1 MKRATNEWFI
11 SAESDLLLIR
21 EILEIENLT
30 HLSAFHAQQSVEKSF
45 KAVIEEFD
53 LGFIKTHSL
62 ETLYNL
68 VKKKLPGQLDT
79 DILIMLDQ
87 LYIDSR
93 YPGEMGLLPSGKPSL
108 SEAAEF
114 YKFAQ
119 LVIGASK
126 KACSTT

>member
-11 SAESDLLLIR
+11 SAESDLLLIK
-21 EILEIENLT
+21 EILGIENLT

-68 VKKKLPGQLDT
+68 VKKKLRGQLDT

-108 SEAAEF
+108 SETAEF
-114 YKFAQ
+114 FRFAQ
-119 LVIGASK
+119 LVMEISK